1 MADGLIYRSPL
12 QRSTHI
18 QGKYPIHDEQP
29 QGYLDMIP
37 SSDSFKRRPDY
48 GLQGLSHR
56 EEGRRPSEHGGD
68 KLKKIPYPHSRSDD
82 RGRDPKR
89 SRLEHRSRSKDRHS
103 RERRSRSPERQ
114 RNYRARSPD
123 RRRSLTPPRNPS
135 NSHAQE
141 HFPYNKSKNDEFREL
156 EIARRR
162 KEQEER
168 IIAEM
173 LPPSQ
178 RELSNSTYSLS
189 EHFDKSIIG
198 IQQSSSSG
206 YVLHR
211 PDEAPQMPK
220 KSILKKRTEPGLE
233 PSTAMQ
239 FDEYHGVAVKE
250 SPERQKNYVPPQSFA
265 RLPQHESSFAETEQ
279 FSFMRDTREIHR
291 ITEQGGVPG
300 LTNTSF
306 LFERDIP
313 AKHGTK
319 SESERSS
326 EIKDRATDF
335 LLPHERAS
343 QDGSGFSRILGLLEE
358 VESSNLQERR
368 KRNFPEIE
376 DEEKFLYGEDDEEK
390 TASAKLRAAPPNR
403 NLLPVRQT
411 GMPEGGSHLTSMK
424 PDKEYEKIHDL
435 LKTIGLDIGVT
446 EISKLAARTQER
458 LHGKKPASR
467 SPDHPLEPHKS
478 SSWDKRRSR
487 NETKSPEPRT
497 QTRAKSYKQE
507 KVPGPV
513 AKESKEP
520 FSRETAVTA
529 KESERATPRCPAVIT
544 PTTPKPGLLPLP
556 SPNYV
561 MPPYGQYPIPPV
573 NYPLNAP
580 PPNYNQYDP
589 YLSFPAPAW
598 PMYPPPQV
606 TEPYVQQPNSPL
618 MVVMQ
623 QSKVTRPNLRVIETV
638 KAPKDI
644 TDHKRENSVLVQVQT
659 TPTLPHIP
667 IASTNRMMLM
677 PKSAEE
683 EKRKSEQKQKVLEE
697 KGKLLKEKE
706 ARQKRLDY
714 LANELQKLHKQQG
727 ELLRKKRREKD
738 GHKDPL
744 LVENGKLQEDIVRQM
759 SLVRQQVE
767 ETVKKLSELEK
778 VAQILGVVIQD
789 KSLKSSD
796 KRKDDFLEKVLLKE
810 EKLSSSK
817 EISTRKGS
825 LEELDAKTKK
835 LRENLP
841 ESGGVYEYYD
851 AGNHWCKNCNTI
863 CGTLFDFFT
872 HMHNKRH
879 RQTLDPYD
887 RPWTAKMPSE
897 DKNGSVKRTDK
908 ITMPA
913 KGSEFL
919 MPVTGFYCQLCEEF
933 YGDQICAEDHVKS
946 RGHNDKYKEYLNENP
961 VYEQRRNLDR
971 QAGLVVI
978 TETERRRQA
987 GLKRKIDDEREVQ
1000 KQKRLEESDERKAK
1014 LIRLD
1019 MEERESVTELEEE
1032 RSDRSSSHKIELS
1045 SKPGIKL
1052 MLKKDEVEDKKDEEQ
1067 GSSFG
1072 KFCWKKP
1079 EKEEEKSST
1088 VGVKDENSEG
1098 GKEKDDGKGQAGKS
1112 ASKTIEIKLSGKTL
1126 IAHTTPW
1133 VPFTSVSTTT
1143 QAKIRP
1149 NLPVANMPLRKASG
1163 SSVNKPA
1170 PLDTFL
1176 SIRSSGA
1183 SNKPLPV
1190 VKAGVLLPPDVIS
1203 RAFGG
1208 EEVTL
1213 KGSILDISREPD
1225 RLAEEP
1231 APGVSA
1237 CEQTIL
1243 AIPVRPP
1250 PPLVSLTDSSKKTE
1264 KPKTCLAAA
1273 NAKDLYGIYYSS
1285 SGKNPADRLCSN
1297 AQSAKLVPGTLKP
1310 AAGQVKNGDGKP
1322 SEELVHSENT
1332 AMVVPKC
1339 AVPDKR
1345 SETETDEQSKSR
1357 DIPDAQDMGPSE
1369 DYDLSISTTELQ
1381 SKSDEMTAWQ
1391 GNPARKWMISISE
1404 QPEEG
1409 DGNLDISNPSE
1420 KVEDEE
1426 ANASLLQATVG
1437 QAQQCDDVNINTD
1450 KEVKDVQLSISKL
1463 DSSAEQSQQYD
1474 ISNTVEQVKYMEV
1487 DAIVSDSHSEHPQ
1500 QYDLSSSNALE
1511 IKDVEMVAPIFVDT
1525 GDRNVSILTAIEVGD
1540 VDNTPTLDSAVDDD
1554 LNISS
1559 QAEQV
1564 RDEVHT
1570 LDSTTEHHLEQCD
1583 TVLSFPTAAK
1593 QVKDMEKDSHVL
1605 DSAVDQP
1612 EQCDTE
1618 LTLSKTENDI
1628 KDVEVDLPALDS
1640 TVDQPEQCD
1649 TDLNFS
1655 KPENNIKDVEVDV
1668 PALGSTVDQPEQCDI
1683 NLSFPKPEND
1693 VKNVEVDV
1701 PALGSTVDQPEQ
1713 CDTDLNFSKPEN
1725 DIEDVAVDAP
1735 ALDSAVD
1742 QAEKCDTDL
1751 NFSKPEN
1758 DVQDVEVDVP
1768 ALGSTVDQAEQCD
1781 INLNFSKPENDI
1793 KDEEVDVSTLGS
1805 TVDQPEQCDINLSF
1819 SKPENDVK
1827 DVEVDVPAL
1836 GSTVDQTEQCDT
1848 DLSFSEPVGEVKD
1861 IKVDAF
1867 ISDNTAEQHY
1877 EVGFSVI
1884 NPMDKVGNVEANA
1897 PILDGIVEPQQFG
1910 AVEQV
1915 KVEEIDGHKVN
1926 QIGNSE
1932 ISSSRQTGLCDN
1944 HVMSGPIP
1952 DQQEIKLT
1960 GTLQIK
1966 PCGSEGVIPFTG
1978 GQDTDA
1984 SSSQQ
1989 AEQVGSSE
1997 QSVQSPAEQCREMS
2011 SLQQAKQHDN
2021 SEVSFPDTK
2030 QDQDHDGSSFPEAE
2044 DLSESDRVSISG
2056 QTRHGNSQISTLN
2069 PEVQVADSVA
2079 KALEQPPVLQ
2089 NVHVNTSEIAQ
2100 KESKPGG
2107 SQSTEAGGRSKAGIR
2122 EECKST
2128 GSSRTSSRR
2137 AAQAVK
2143 SALCSQ
2149 TPDKT
2154 TEKRESD
2161 ESANIQASA
2170 KQPRRRSARN
2180 LRSTK

>member
-12 QRSTHI
+12 PRSTHM
-18 QGKYPIHDEQP
+18 QGKYPIHNDQP
-29 QGYLDMIP
+29 QGYLDMMP
-37 SSDSFKRRPDY
+37 SGDSFKRRPDY
-48 GLQGLSHR
+48 SLQGLSHR
-56 EEGRRPSEHGGD
+56 EEGRRSSERVGD
-68 KLKKIPYPHSRSDD
+68 KLKKISYPHSRSDD
-82 RGRDPKR
+82 RGRDSKR

-123 RRRSLTPPRNPS
+123 RRRSLSPPPNPS

-141 HFPYNKSKNDEFREL
+141 HFPYSKSKNDEFREL

-173 LPPSQ
+173 LPLSQ

-189 EHFDKSIIG
+189 EHFDKGVLG
-198 IQQSSSSG
+198 IQQSPDSG

-233 PSTAMQ
+233 PPNPMQ
-239 FDEYHGVAVKE
+239 FNEYHGVTVKK
-250 SPERQKNYVPPQSFA
+250 SPEHQKSYAAPQSFT
-265 RLPQHESSFAETEQ
+265 RLPLHDSSFTETEQ
-279 FSFMRDTREIHR
+279 FSFIRDTREIHR
-291 ITEQGGVPG
+291 ITEQSGVPG
-300 LTNTSF
+300 LANANF
-306 LFERDIP
+306 LFERDIS

-319 SESERSS
+319 SEPERSS

-343 QDGSGFSRILGLLEE
+343 QDGSGFSRILSLLEE
-358 VESSNLQERR
+358 AENSNLPERR
-368 KRNFPEIE
+368 KRNLPDID
-376 DEEKFLYGEDDEEK
+376 DEEKFLYGEDEEEK
-390 TASAKLRAAPPNR
+390 AASAKPRVAPPPGR

-411 GMPEGGSHLTSMK
+411 SLPEGGSNFASVK

-467 SPDHPLEPHKS
+467 SPDRPLEHHKS
-478 SSWDKRRSR
+478 GSWDKQRSQ
-487 NETKSPEPRT
+487 NEKKSPEPHK
-497 QTRAKSYKQE
+497 QSRAKSYKQE
-507 KVPGPV
+507 NIPGPGV
-513 AKESKEP
+513 KESKEL
-520 FSRETAVTA
+520 FSRETVGAT
-529 KESERATPRCPAVIT
+529 KEPKRAAPRCPAVIT
-544 PTTPKPGLLPLP
+544 STNPPPGLLPLP

-561 MPPYGQYPIPPV
+561 MQPYRQYPIPPV
-573 NYPLNAP
+573 NYPLRAP

-589 YLSFPAPAW
+589 YQSFPAPTPTPAW
-598 PMYPPPQV
+598 PMYQPPQV
-606 TEPYVQQPNSPL
+606 SEPYVQQPNRPL
-618 MVVMQ
+618 VMVMRQ
-623 QSKVTRPNLRVIETV
+623 PQGTRPNLRVIETV
-638 KAPKDI
+638 SEVDI
-644 TDHKRENSVLVQVQT
+644 ANHKRENPVPVQVQA
-659 TPTLPHIP
+659 TPTLPLIP
-667 IASTNRMMLM
+667 IAPTNQMMMM

-714 LANELQKLHKQQG
+714 LANELQKLRKQQG

-759 SLVRQQVE
+759 SLVRKQVE

-789 KSLKSSD
+789 KSFKSSD
-796 KRKDDFLEKVLLKE
+796 KRKDDILEKVLLKE

-835 LRENLP
+835 LRANLP

-887 RPWTAKMPSE
+887 RPWTAKMSSE
-897 DKNGSVKRTDK
+897 DKNASVKRTDK
-908 ITMPA
+908 ITLPA

-946 RGHNDKYKEYLNENP
+946 RGHNDKYKEYLNVNP

-987 GLKRKIDDEREVQ
+987 SLKRKIDDEKAVQ

-1014 LIRLD
+1014 LMRLD

-1032 RSDRSSSHKIELS
+1032 RSDRSSSHKIELNN
-1045 SKPGIKL
+1045 KPGIKL

-1072 KFCWKKP
+1072 KFSWKKP
-1079 EKEEEKSST
+1079 DKEEEKSST
-1088 VGVKDENSEG
+1088 VGVKEENSEG
-1098 GKEKDDGKGQAGKS
+1098 SKEKDDGKGQGGKS

-1213 KGSILDISREPD
+1213 KGSVLDVHREPD

-1243 AIPVRPP
+1243 AVPVRPP
-1250 PPLVSLTDSSKKTE
+1250 PPLVSLSDSSKKTE
-1264 KPKTCLAAA
+1264 KPKSCLAAA

-1285 SGKNPADRLCSN
+1285 SGKGPADRLGSN

-1310 AAGQVKNGDGKP
+1310 AAGQVKSGDGKS
-1322 SEELVHSENT
+1322 SEELVPGQSN
-1332 AMVVPKC
+1332 
-1339 AVPDKR
+1339 
-1345 SETETDEQSKSR
+1345 ETDTGEQSKSM
-1357 DIPDAQDMGPSE
+1357 DILNAQDMGPCE
-1369 DYDLSISTTELQ
+1369 DDRLSISITKLQ
-1381 SKSDEMTAWQ
+1381 NKSSEITAQQ
-1391 GNPARKWMISISE
+1391 GSPAGKWMVDTVE

-1409 DGNLDISNPSE
+1409 HGNLGFTNPSE

-1426 ANASLLQATVG
+1426 VNASVIQSTVG
-1437 QAQQCDDVNINTD
+1437 QPQQCDDLTISSD
-1450 KEVKDVQLSISKL
+1450 KDAKDVELHTSKL
-1463 DSSAEQSQQYD
+1463 DDRVEQSQHYD
-1474 ISNTVEQVKYMEV
+1474 IFNTVEQVQYMEI
-1487 DAIVSDSHSEHPQ
+1487 DAVVSDKHSEHQ
-1500 QYDLSSSNALE
+1500 QCDLSSSNALQV
-1511 IKDVEMVAPIFVDT
+1511 KGVERVDPVCVDT
-1525 GDRNVSILTAIEVGD
+1525 NLSILTAMEVGD
-1540 VDNTPTLDSAVDDD
+1540 VDTPTLDSAVDDD
-1554 LNISS
+1554 LNISN
-1559 QAEQV
+1559 QDEQV

-1570 LDSTTEHHLEQCD
+1570 LNSNAEHHLEHCD
-1583 TVLSFPTAAK
+1583 AVLIFPTATQEA
-1593 QVKDMEKDSHVL
+1593 VDVEKDGHV
-1605 DSAVDQP
+1605 
-1612 EQCDTE
+1612 
-1618 LTLSKTENDI
+1618 
-1628 KDVEVDLPALDS
+1628 LDS

-1649 TDLNFS
+1649 TDLKTS
-1655 KPENNIKDVEVDV
+1655 EPVEEVKDVEVDTS
-1668 PALGSTVDQPEQCDI
+1668 ALDD
-1683 NLSFPKPEND
+1683 NL
-1693 VKNVEVDV
+1693 
-1701 PALGSTVDQPEQ
+1701 DQPEQ
-1713 CDTDLNFSKPEN
+1713 CDTDLTSEP
-1725 DIEDVAVDAP
+1725 VDE
-1735 ALDSAVD
+1735 V
-1742 QAEKCDTDL
+1742 K
-1751 NFSKPEN
+1751 
-1758 DVQDVEVDVP
+1758 DVEVDV
-1768 ALGSTVDQAEQCD
+1768 AAA
-1781 INLNFSKPENDI
+1781 
-1793 KDEEVDVSTLGS
+1793 
-1805 TVDQPEQCDINLSF
+1805 VDQPEQCD
-1819 SKPENDVK
+1819 
-1827 DVEVDVPAL
+1827 
-1836 GSTVDQTEQCDT
+1836 TE
-1848 DLSFSEPVGEVKD
+1848 LNVFEPVGEVKD

-1867 ISDNTAEQHY
+1867 ISDNIAKQQY
-1877 EVGFSVI
+1877 EVGFSI
-1884 NPMDKVGNVEANA
+1884 SPMDEMGNVEVNN
-1897 PILDGIVEPQQFG
+1897 PILDGIMQYQQFD
-1910 AVEQV
+1910 AVKAEEMDGY
-1915 KVEEIDGHKVN
+1915 KVD
-1926 QIGNSE
+1926 QIGDNEMSNSL
-1932 ISSSRQTGLCDN
+1932 QTDLCDN
-1944 HVMSGPIP
+1944 HVINAPIP
-1952 DQQEIKLT
+1952 AEEEIKLT
-1960 GTLQIK
+1960 DTLQIK
-1966 PCGSEGVIPFTG
+1966 SCGSEGITHFTEQPG
-1978 GQDTDA
+1978 TDA
-1984 SSSQQ
+1984 
-1989 AEQVGSSE
+1989 E
-1997 QSVQSPAEQCREMS
+1997 QSIPNPAEQCREMS
-2011 SLQQAKQHDN
+2011 SSQPAQQHDN
-2021 SEVSFPDTK
+2021 SEVSFPDTE
-2030 QDQDHDGSSFPEAE
+2030 QGQHYGGSSFPEAE
-2044 DLSESDRVSISG
+2044 DLSECNRVSISD
-2056 QTRHGNSQISTLN
+2056 QTRHNNDSQISTLN
-2069 PEVQVADSVA
+2069 PEVQAADGVE
-2079 KALEQPPVLQ
+2079 KALEQPAVLQ
-2089 NVHVNTSEIAQ
+2089 NVNVSTPEMAQ
-2100 KESKPGG
+2100 KESKPSG
-2107 SQSTEAGGRSKAGIR
+2107 SQSTEAGGRSKAGTR

-2128 GSSRTSSRR
+2128 GSSRTCSRR
-2137 AAQAVK
+2137 AAQTGK
-2143 SALCSQ
+2143 GALGSQ
-2149 TPDKT
+2149 NPGKK

-2161 ESANIQASA
+2161 ESA

-2180 LRSTK
+2180 LRSAK